1 MRSLVSLFTLVLCL
15 FSYGISQSAA
25 SEPKIINSKQVT
37 LTGKA
42 EAYREVAMF
51 WIRLHTGQGKPV
63 HLGALGNFSDSTRN
77 CLESA
82 AESQQP
88 VTVQGTLV
96 TYEGGDSGMDENTVQ
111 CVPTAKSVSAKALK
125 LTDLLHNKYS
135 QESEPYALADTL
147 LNATWKQV
155 KPNVNEEQ
163 YKQILQQ
170 QRQWASK
177 GRDEAASRYAASM
190 PEAEAFTTAM
200 QERTAELVSIVAAD
214 PMRGTYEGKLAGFT
228 AVMQDGAIVIEGD
241 AASEQ
246 GNVCSFDGR
255 GKAAK
260 GWITMQH
267 ADAPDFYLLFTA
279 KGAQIAYITSGESQ
293 GCGMG
298 VGFNY
303 SYARK

>member
-1 MRSLVSLFTLVLCL
+1 MRSLALACGTAVWLLC
-15 FSYGISQSAA
+15 FSPVAQAT
-25 SEPKIINSKQVT
+25 PKIFSEKMT
-37 LTGKA
+37 SLTGKVETHSEAAMLWYYLNTSKGKPLLIGPVYMFEGAKGACLEKA
-42 EAYREVAMF
+42 EASGNPVTISGKLSMYDNGSGGFDEEGVQCTAG
-51 WIRLHTGQGKPV
+51 TAAATDGGKP
-63 HLGALGNFSDSTRN
+63 
-77 CLESA
+77 
-82 AESQQP
+82 
-88 VTVQGTLV
+88 
-96 TYEGGDSGMDENTVQ
+96 
-111 CVPTAKSVSAKALK
+111 LK
-125 LTDLLHNKYS
+125 LNDKLHN
-135 QESEPYALADTL
+135 QFMENENYALADAL
-147 LNATWKQV
+147 LNATWKQI
-155 KPNVNEEQ
+155 KPNVNEAQ

-246 GNVCSFDGR
+246 GNVCSFDGK

-260 GWITMQH
+260 GWITMKH